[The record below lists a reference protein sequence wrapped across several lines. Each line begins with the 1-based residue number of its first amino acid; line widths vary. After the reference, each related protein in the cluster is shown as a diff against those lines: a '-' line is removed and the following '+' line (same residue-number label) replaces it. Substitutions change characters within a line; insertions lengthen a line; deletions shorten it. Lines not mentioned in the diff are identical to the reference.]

1 MTERVIPLLDHRTR
15 SRAPAAAEE
24 APSGRLSD
32 TRNRS
37 VRDLRIS
44 ITDRCN
50 FRCTYCM
57 PRTVFGRDYPFLA
70 RSDLLDF
77 EEILRIA
84 RVFAAHGV
92 RKIRLTGG
100 EPLLRRDIERL
111 ISMLAG
117 IGGVELAL
125 TTNGSLL
132 AKKARALRDAG
143 LDRITVSLDSLD
155 DDVFRA
161 MNDADYPV
169 AHVIE
174 GIEAAQAA
182 GLVPVKVNA
191 VIKRSINRD
200 AIVPIARHF
209 RGTGAIP
216 RFIEYMDVGSTNG
229 WRMDEVVPSAE
240 VLALIDAELPIEPV
254 GSDYPGEVAQRWR
267 YRDGGGELGVVS
279 SVTRAFCAT
288 CTRARLSTDGKLYT
302 CLFASEGHDLRA
314 LIRGGASDATLCA
327 AIAGIWRSRGD
338 HYSEIRSAQ
347 AGTGGR
353 VEMSYIGG

>member
-191 VIKRSINRD
+191 VIKRSVNRD

-302 CLFASEGHDLRA
+302 CLLASEGHDLRA
-314 LIRGGASDATLCA
+314 LIRGGASDATLSA
-327 AIAGIWRSRGD
+327 EIAGIWRSRGD

>member
-169 AHVIE
+169 AHVLE

-191 VIKRSINRD
+191 VIKRSVNRD